1 MSAGTVRYPA
11 PSVYYPIG
19 RSRTLAAVLAL
30 VQLGSLAILVAWF
43 LHGAGA
49 ARSPMLASL
58 MLWASVA
65 ALALR
70 FWMRLPVGT
79 LGWDGEGW
87 QLHRAT
93 GSPAE
98 QSLGEFVVVQIDL
111 QHHLAL
117 SFPAAHPGVWLLV
130 EQQREPARWLDMR
143 RAVYSRPSAA
153 RPAPVGTQPEGH
165 SS

>member
-1 MSAGTVRYPA
+1 MSAGTARYPA
-11 PSVYYPIG
+11 PAVHYPVG

-30 VQLGSLAILVAWF
+30 VQLGSLAILTAWL

-49 ARSPMLASL
+49 ARSAMLASL
-58 MLWASVA
+58 LLWASVA

-70 FWMRLPVGT
+70 FWIRLPVGA
-79 LGWDGEGW
+79 LSWDGEGW
-87 QLHRAT
+87 QLRRAT

-98 QSLGEFVVVQIDL
+98 QALGEFVVVQLDL
-111 QHHLAL
+111 QHHMALA
-117 SFPAAHPGVWLLV
+117 FPAARPGVWLLV
-130 EQQREPARWLDMR
+130 ERQREPARWLDVR

-153 RPAPVGTQPEGH
+153 RPAPVGIQPEGR